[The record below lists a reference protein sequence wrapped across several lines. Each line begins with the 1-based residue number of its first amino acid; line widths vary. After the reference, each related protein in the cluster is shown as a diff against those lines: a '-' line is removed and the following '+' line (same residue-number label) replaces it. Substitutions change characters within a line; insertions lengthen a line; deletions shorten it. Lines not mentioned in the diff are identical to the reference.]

1 MTTTI
6 ELQPVE
12 ERGWRMGLANLLRKE
27 MKQWW
32 ATRRWLIQSL
42 LWILIINGFMAFVLF
57 VMPIMMERMPD
68 AASERLDIIQAA
80 VSALFQIGM
89 IGTAIGTIIL
99 GQDLVLPERQ
109 SGISEWILSK
119 PVSRRSY
126 ILSKFF
132 ANAVSILVT
141 FVGIPCALGYVLFAL
156 KLGAPVPLSPYLLG
170 VGAMALHTLFYLN
183 LTLMMNVVAKSRSVV
198 LGIAMGVLF
207 GGMLLP
213 NLVGVTLSSLTPWLL
228 PNLPAGIIPDVN
240 IELSFLMIPLL
251 FTGIWSILFVFIALW
266 KMERL
271 EF

>member
-1 MTTTI
+1 MKTTI
-6 ELQPVE
+6 ELQTVE

-27 MKQWW
+27 MKHWW
-32 ATRRWLIQSL
+32 GSRRWLIHSL

-68 AASERLDIIQAA
+68 TASERLDIIQAA

-89 IGTAIGTIIL
+89 IGTAVGTIIL

-119 PVSRRSY
+119 PVSRKSY
-126 ILSKFF
+126 ILSKLL
-132 ANAVSILVT
+132 ANAVAILVI
-141 FVGIPCALGYVLFAL
+141 FVGIPCVLGYALFAL
-156 KLGAPVPLSPYLLG
+156 KLGNPLPLSTYLLG
-170 VGAMALHTLFYLN
+170 VSAMALHTLFYLN
-183 LTLMMNVVAKSRSVV
+183 LTMMMNILTKNRSVV
-198 LGIAMGVLF
+198 LGTAMGVLF

-228 PNLPAGIIPDVN
+228 PNLPAGIIPDVS
-240 IELSFLMIPLL
+240 IELSFLMIPML

-266 KMERL
+266 KMEKL